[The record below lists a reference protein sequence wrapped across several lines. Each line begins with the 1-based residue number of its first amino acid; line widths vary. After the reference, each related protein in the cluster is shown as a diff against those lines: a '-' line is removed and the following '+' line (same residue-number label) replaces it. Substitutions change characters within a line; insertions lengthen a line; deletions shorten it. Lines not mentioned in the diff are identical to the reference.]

1 MKSSS
6 TDEITDEQKQGLID
20 TITEFLSDSPD
31 LFKNQSDSLMEIDQT
46 SLSFES
52 AKKELEEWFKRES
65 QLRYL
70 SHRDILEH
78 MKKLYPGRKDILT
91 TTWVQNFCRHR
102 PHMSG
107 NRPYFR
113 KAFSRTLGIDPQLFD
128 SLEWNHSPID
138 RKLFLFLE
146 S

>member
-31 LFKNQSDSLMEIDQT
+31 LFKNQSDSLMEIDQN

-113 KAFSRTLGIDPQLFD
+113 KAFSRTLGIA
-128 SLEWNHSPID
+128 SLSTG
-138 RKLFLFLE
+138 
-146 S
+146 

>member
-31 LFKNQSDSLMEIDQT
+31 LFKNQSDSLMEIDQN

-113 KAFSRTLGIDPQLFD
+113 KAFSRTLGIA
-128 SLEWNHSPID
+128 SLSPG
-138 RKLFLFLE
+138 
-146 S
+146 

>member
-107 NRPYFR
+107 NRPYFL
-113 KAFSRTLGIDPQLFD
+113 KAFSRTLGIDPQWFD
-128 SLEWNHSPID
+128 SLEWNRSQID
-138 RKLFLFLE
+138 
-146 S
+146 